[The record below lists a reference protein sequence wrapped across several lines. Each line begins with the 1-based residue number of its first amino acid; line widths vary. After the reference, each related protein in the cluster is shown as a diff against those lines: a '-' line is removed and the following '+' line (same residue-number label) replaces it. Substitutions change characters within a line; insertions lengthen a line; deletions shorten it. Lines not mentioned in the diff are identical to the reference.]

1 MHESRIK
8 KAATCGEQA
17 TAGTEVVLRDKQ
29 DTPLYHGISPAVK
42 QNLAQ
47 LKTAESKARQSW
59 LIAVATNA
67 PLSHV
72 WHLRRSYLLAQ
83 GRRYVAERGRA

>member
-1 MHESRIK
+1 MQTTRRK
-8 KAATCGEQA
+8 DNARCGEQRA
-17 TAGTEVVLRDKQ
+17 ARNVVLRDKQ
-29 DTPLYHGISPAVK
+29 DTPLYHENAPLVK

-47 LKTAESKARQSW
+47 LRTAESKARQSW

-83 GRRYVAERGRA
+83 GRRYVAERGGA